1 MHNKSTLKWK
11 KNKYMYKAV
20 KMTRLLIDT
29 TNKAKLMFI
38 NFVN

>member
-1 MHNKSTLKWK
+1 
-11 KNKYMYKAV
+11 MYKAV

-38 NFVN
+38 NFVNYISATINSGE